1 MPDESESRQ
10 ATRTRREERGTSGPA
25 LSRRLCGFAL
35 LLAELVACDGRPR
48 TTATGGAP
56 ATEEPRVGPA
66 IVVLDLSSGLPEQSP
81 TGPLGLPTHKTTY
94 DGFARE
100 VERLSREKELR
111 GVLVKLGTAAFG
123 LARATE
129 VGDRLAALGARAP
142 VWCHADG
149 WGNAT
154 LYAAARGCKRIW
166 VSPAT
171 SVDAVGI
178 AGQMLYFRKLLADEI
193 GLSIDFLQV
202 GKYKGAEEPFT
213 RDGPSPEA
221 RESLESTLADLRGV
235 WIDGLRAGR
244 PGVAESTPEDGPY
257 SPARAREL
265 GLVDDVGY
273 FDEARDALEKQA
285 SAVRA
290 DVRLAGGS
298 DASEGGDLGDVL
310 RAIAGESLGT
320 APIALVRATGEITLE
335 GGGLLGSGAG
345 IVERRLGRTLMRL
358 EHDDDVKAVVLR
370 IDSPG
375 GSALASD
382 LLWHELMKIRAEKP
396 LVVSIGGMAASGG
409 YYLASTGSVV
419 FADAASI
426 VGSIGVVGG
435 KIGADRALE
444 KIGVHAE
451 TFASKPG
458 DAQAAARALYGSLL
472 VPWDDAT
479 RARLLETMTS
489 IYELFLA
496 RVAEGRKIPREQ
508 VAASAEGRIFSG
520 RVGKARGLVDELGG
534 LQEAIERARSL
545 AGLPADARVAVAGE
559 PSGLLEALGDD
570 DASGRSPGGGVAR
583 AAVIGEAL
591 GALSPELRGFVASL
605 APLAEGEHAACALP
619 FALDVH

>member
-1 MPDESESRQ
+1 M
-10 ATRTRREERGTSGPA
+10 
-25 LSRRLCGFAL
+25 
-35 LLAELVACDGRPR
+35 LAFLACDGRPR

-56 ATEEPRVGPA
+56 VAEEPRVGPA
-66 IVVLDLSSGLPEQSP
+66 IVVLDVSSGLPEQSP
-81 TGPLGLPTHKTTY
+81 TGPLGLPTHRTTY

-100 VERLSREKELR
+100 VERLGREKELR
-111 GVLVKLGTAAFG
+111 GVLVKFGTASFG

-129 VGDRLAALGARAP
+129 VGDRLATLGARAP

-154 LYAAARGCKRIW
+154 LYAAARACKRIW

-171 SVDAVGI
+171 SVDTVGI

-221 RESLESTLADLRGV
+221 RESLESTLADMRSV
-235 WIDGLRAGR
+235 WIDGLRGAR
-244 PGVAESTPEDGPY
+244 PAIAASTPEDGPY
-257 SPARAREL
+257 SPGRAKDL

-273 FDEARDALEKQA
+273 FDEARDALEKEA
-285 SAVRA
+285 GAVRA
-290 DVRLAGGS
+290 DIRLAGAN
-298 DASEGGDLGDVL
+298 DASEGGDLGDLL
-310 RAIAGESLGT
+310 RAIAGESLGS
-320 APIALVRATGEITLE
+320 APVALVRATGEITLE
-335 GGGLLGSGAG
+335 GGGLLGSGGG
-345 IVERRLGRTLMRL
+345 IVERRLTRTLTRL

-382 LLWHELMKIRAEKP
+382 LLWHELMKIRAQKP
-396 LVVSIGGMAASGG
+396 LVVSVGGMAASGG
-409 YYLASTGSVV
+409 YYLASTGTVI

-451 TFASKPG
+451 TFGSKPG
-458 DAQAAARALYGSLL
+458 DPQAAARAMYGSLL

-489 IYELFLA
+489 IYDLFLA

-520 RVGKARGLVDELGG
+520 RAGKARGLVDELGG
-534 LQEAIERARSL
+534 LQDAIEKARSL

-570 DASGRSPGGGVAR
+570 DASGRAP
-583 AAVIGEAL
+583 AAVVGQAL

-619 FALDVH
+619 FALEVH